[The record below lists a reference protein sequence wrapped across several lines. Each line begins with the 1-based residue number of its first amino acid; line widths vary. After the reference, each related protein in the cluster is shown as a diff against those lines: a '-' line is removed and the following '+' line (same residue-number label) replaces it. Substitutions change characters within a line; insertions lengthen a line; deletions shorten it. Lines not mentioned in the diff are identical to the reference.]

1 MSVLLTRRAF
11 LQGVLAGSAS
21 LAAGCSGLGFFSSK
35 GSDIARSE
43 EILARIGA
51 ATRPEELPNIVLI
64 LTDDLGYG
72 DLGCFGSHAISTPH
86 LDQMAREGARLTSF
100 YASAPVCTP
109 SRAGLLSGRY
119 PIRTHMND
127 ALLSTKSMM
136 GTGHRLWGLTSY
148 GIPEDEL
155 LLPEMLKQ
163 KGYQTALIGKWHL
176 GDFSPHLPN
185 ENGFDFFY
193 GALRSND
200 IKPFAIYRNF
210 EIVEA
215 APADQDHLTRKYTQ
229 NAISFIEDNKNRPF
243 FLYFAHTF
251 PHIPLHASENFRGT
265 SAGGLYGDTVEE
277 VDWSVGEILKTLRKH
292 DLDQQ
297 TIVIFISDNGPW
309 YQGSPG
315 TVRGRKRHVFEGG
328 FRVPF
333 IARWPGRIP
342 AGHVSDQMSMNFD
355 LYATCLNLAH
365 VPLPDDRIIDGKDIM
380 PLLAGNAP
388 SPHDTLYFY
397 WRKDLWAVRWN
408 DWKYHRRHEVG
419 DINPNPWPHNE
430 FRGPYLFNLQT
441 DLNES
446 YSMIDTNPEIAR
458 QLSKMMD
465 EWESQIVQNVRGWK

>member
-51 ATRPEELPNIVLI
+51 ETRPEELPNIVLI

-176 GDFSPHLPN
+176 GDFSP
-185 ENGFDFFY
+185 
-193 GALRSND
+193 
-200 IKPFAIYRNF
+200 
-210 EIVEA
+210 
-215 APADQDHLTRKYTQ
+215 
-229 NAISFIEDNKNRPF
+229 
-243 FLYFAHTF
+243 
-251 PHIPLHASENFRGT
+251 
-265 SAGGLYGDTVEE
+265 
-277 VDWSVGEILKTLRKH
+277 
-292 DLDQQ
+292 
-297 TIVIFISDNGPW
+297 
-309 YQGSPG
+309 
-315 TVRGRKRHVFEGG
+315 
-328 FRVPF
+328 
-333 IARWPGRIP
+333 
-342 AGHVSDQMSMNFD
+342 
-355 LYATCLNLAH
+355 
-365 VPLPDDRIIDGKDIM
+365 
-380 PLLAGNAP
+380 
-388 SPHDTLYFY
+388 
-397 WRKDLWAVRWN
+397 
-408 DWKYHRRHEVG
+408 
-419 DINPNPWPHNE
+419 
-430 FRGPYLFNLQT
+430 
-441 DLNES
+441 
-446 YSMIDTNPEIAR
+446 
-458 QLSKMMD
+458 
-465 EWESQIVQNVRGWK
+465 